1 MASIQLDGQFID
13 YPIVQ
18 RARRVLASRAM
29 IDVQALEG
37 CKVLDVSTFL
47 AGPFCATQLGE
58 FGADVIKIELPVV
71 GDATRRFGTMTE
83 CGDSLPWLSESRNKR
98 CITLDLRKPDGA
110 ALLKRLVAESDVM
123 VENFQPGT
131 LEKWG
136 LGYDVLSAVNPR
148 LIMVRI
154 SGYGQTGPYKD
165 RPGFGRI
172 GNAFGGLSFLAGYPD
187 RAPVTPGSA
196 TIPDYMAGLYGA
208 LGTLLALQAREKTG
222 RGQMVDIGLYEPIF
236 RILDELAPAF
246 AYNGYVRQRMGP
258 GTVNVVP
265 HSHYPTKDGRWI
277 AIACTN
283 DKIFARLA
291 EAMGRRGAGGPRTLG
306 HAGRARTRPGGGGR
320 NRCERGP
327 RRWTG
332 RSCCIVAKARRCPA
346 ARSIPWKKYS
356 RTRNMRPA
364 ATSCG
369 WQDPRA
375 GELAVPNL
383 VPRLSETPGKVNW
396 LGMELGAHNTE
407 IYQGRLGLT
416 DDELDRL
423 RSLGVI

>member
-1 MASIQLDGQFID
+1 MML
-13 YPIVQ
+13 
-18 RARRVLASRAM
+18 
-29 IDVQALEG
+29 DVQALEG
-37 CKVLDVSTFL
+37 SRVLDIATFL

-58 FGADVIKIELPVV
+58 FGAEVIKVELPGV
-71 GDATRRFGTMTE
+71 GDATRRFGSMTD
-83 CGDSLPWLSESRNKR
+83 CGDTLPWLSESRNKK

-110 ALLKRLVAESDVM
+110 ALLKQLVGKSDIL

-131 LEKWG
+131 MERWG
-136 LGYDVLSAVNPR
+136 LGWDVLSEVNPR

-196 TIPDYMAGLYGA
+196 TIPDYMAGIYGA
-208 LGTLLALQAREKTG
+208 LGALLAMQAREKTG
-222 RGQMVDIGLYEPIF
+222 RGQVVDIGLYEPIF

-246 AYNGYVRQRMGP
+246 QHKGYIRQRMGP

-265 HSHYPTKDGRWI
+265 HSHYPTKDNRWI

-291 EAMGRRGAGGPRTLG
+291 EAMKQPELAAPERWGTL
-306 HAGRARTRPGGGGR
+306 
-320 NRCERGP
+320 
-327 RRWTG
+327 
-332 RSCCIVAKARRCPA
+332 ARREAERADVDSAVSSWTAGYDRADLLQLCEASQVPCGPVYAIDEIFEDPHYA
-346 ARSIPWKKYS
+346 ARENIL
-356 RTRNMRPA
+356 RV
-364 ATSCG
+364 
-369 WQDPRA
+369 QDPRV

-383 VPRLSETPGKVNW
+383 VPHLSETPGAIHW
-396 LGMELGAHNTE
+396 LGQPLGSHNDE
-407 IYQGRLGLT
+407 IYGGLLGLGPA
-416 DDELDRL
+416 EMQRL
-423 RSLGVI
+423 RETAVI

>member
-1 MASIQLDGQFID
+1 ML
-13 YPIVQ
+13 
-18 RARRVLASRAM
+18 
-29 IDVQALEG
+29 DVQALQG
-37 CKVLDVSTFL
+37 CRVLDVASFL

-58 FGADVIKIELPVV
+58 FGAEVIKVELPRV

-83 CGDSLPWLSESRNKR
+83 CGDSLPWLSESRNKK
-98 CITLDLRKPDGA
+98 CITLDLRKPDGVS
-110 ALLKRLVAESDVM
+110 LIKRLVEQSDVL

-131 LEKWG
+131 MERWG
-136 LGYDVLSAVNPR
+136 LGWDVLSAINPR

-208 LGTLLALQAREKTG
+208 LGTLLAMQAREKTG
-222 RGQMVDIGLYEPIF
+222 RGQVVDIGLYEPIF

-246 AYNGYVRQRMGP
+246 QKAGYVRQRMGP

-265 HSHYPTKDGRWI
+265 HSHYPTRDDRWI

-291 EAMGRRGAGGPRTLG
+291 EAMERPELAGPDSWGPLANRERD
-306 HAGRARTRPGGGGR
+306 RALVDETVG
-320 NRCERGP
+320 
-327 RRWTG
+327 RWTVQFDRADLLRMCEVSQVPAG
-332 RSCCIVAKARRCPA
+332 PVYAIDEIFEDPHYA
-346 ARSIPWKKYS
+346 ARENILTVRDS
-356 RTRNMRPA
+356 RV
-364 ATSCG
+364 
-369 WQDPRA
+369 
-375 GELAVPNL
+375 GELAVPNV
-383 VPRLSETPGKVNW
+383 VPRLSDTPGSVRW
-396 LGMELGAHNTE
+396 LGEALGSHNDE
-407 IYQGRLGLT
+407 IYRAMLGL
-416 DDELDRL
+416 DDAEMTRL
-423 RSLGVI
+423 TREGVI